1 MPAMSLREKWTDFRS
16 RDGEDGSGGGM
27 SLVLLLCAV
36 ALLVVLGL
44 VVDGGT
50 KAQALDRANRIAME
64 AAAAAGA
71 QAVTTGGGDVNAA
84 AADAAVQDYLAA
96 EGVTGEA
103 QIQAN
108 RVDVAVTLTTPTK
121 MLSMVGID
129 EITVTGDGYANVI
142 YTLEG

>member
-1 MPAMSLREKWTDFRS
+1 MRAMSLQEKWTDFRS

-64 AAAAAGA
+64 AAAAGA

-84 AADAAVQDYLAA
+84 AADAAVQNYLAA
-96 EGVTGEA
+96 EGVTGDA

>member
-1 MPAMSLREKWTDFRS
+1 MPAMSLRQKWTDFRS

-64 AAAAAGA
+64 AAAAGA

-103 QIQAN
+103 QVQAN
-108 RVDVAVTLTTPTK
+108 RVDVAVSLTTPTK

>member
-1 MPAMSLREKWTDFRS
+1 MRTMSLRDKWINLRS

-44 VVDGGT
+44 VVDGGA

-64 AAAAAGA
+64 AAAAGA
-71 QAVTTGGGDVNAA
+71 QAVTTGGGEVNAA
-84 AADAAVQDYLAA
+84 AADAAVQNYLTA
-96 EGVTGEA
+96 EGVSGEA

-108 RVDVAVTLTTPTK
+108 RVDVNVTLTTPTK

>member
-1 MPAMSLREKWTDFRS
+1 MPAMSLRQKWTDFRS

-64 AAAAAGA
+64 AAAAGA
-71 QAVTTGGGDVNAA
+71 QAVTTGGGAVNAA

>member
-1 MPAMSLREKWTDFRS
+1 MPAMSLRQKWTDFRF

-64 AAAAAGA
+64 AAAAGA

-96 EGVTGEA
+96 EGVTGDA

>member
-1 MPAMSLREKWTDFRS
+1 MRAMPLKEKWTDFRS

-64 AAAAAGA
+64 AAAAGA

-84 AADAAVQDYLAA
+84 AADAAVQNYLAA
-96 EGVTGEA
+96 EGVTGQA

>member
-1 MPAMSLREKWTDFRS
+1 MRTMSLRDKWTDIRS

-27 SLVLLLCAV
+27 SLVLLLCAA

-44 VVDGGT
+44 VIDGGT

-64 AAAAAGA
+64 AAAAGA
-71 QAVTTGGGDVNAA
+71 QAVTTGGGEVNAA
-84 AADAAVQDYLAA
+84 AADAAIQNYLTA
-96 EGVTGEA
+96 EGVRGEA

-108 RVDVAVTLTTPTK
+108 RVDVNVTLTTPTK

>member
-1 MPAMSLREKWTDFRS
+1 MRAMPLRQKWTDFRS

-64 AAAAAGA
+64 AAAAGA

-103 QIQAN
+103 QVQAN

>member
-1 MPAMSLREKWTDFRS
+1 MRAMPLKEKWTDFRS

-64 AAAAAGA
+64 AAAAGA

-96 EGVTGEA
+96 EGVTGQA

>member
-1 MPAMSLREKWTDFRS
+1 MPAMSLRQKWTDFRS

-64 AAAAAGA
+64 AAAAGA

-96 EGVTGEA
+96 EGVTGDA

>member
-64 AAAAAGA
+64 AAAAGA

-103 QIQAN
+103 QVQAN

>member
-1 MPAMSLREKWTDFRS
+1 MRAMPLKEKWTDFRS

-64 AAAAAGA
+64 AAAAGA

-103 QIQAN
+103 QVQAN

>member
-1 MPAMSLREKWTDFRS
+1 MRAMPLKEKWTDFRS

-64 AAAAAGA
+64 AAAAGA
-71 QAVTTGGGDVNAA
+71 QAVTTGGGDVTAA

-96 EGVTGEA
+96 EGVTGDA

>member
-1 MPAMSLREKWTDFRS
+1 MRAMPLREKWTDFRS

-64 AAAAAGA
+64 AAAAGA

-84 AADAAVQDYLAA
+84 AADAAVQNYLAA
-96 EGVTGEA
+96 EGVTGDA

>member
-64 AAAAAGA
+64 AAAAGA

-96 EGVTGEA
+96 EGVTGDA

>member
-64 AAAAAGA
+64 AAAAGA

-84 AADAAVQDYLAA
+84 AGDAAVQDYLAA
-96 EGVTGEA
+96 EGVTGQA

>member
-1 MPAMSLREKWTDFRS
+1 MPAMSLRQKWTDFRS

-64 AAAAAGA
+64 AAAAGA

-84 AADAAVQDYLAA
+84 AADAAVQNYLAA
-96 EGVTGEA
+96 EGVTGDA

>member
-1 MPAMSLREKWTDFRS
+1 MRAMSLRQKWTDFRS

-64 AAAAAGA
+64 AAAAGA

-84 AADAAVQDYLAA
+84 AADAAVQNYLAA
-96 EGVTGEA
+96 EGVTGDA

>member
-1 MPAMSLREKWTDFRS
+1 MPAMPLKEKWTDFRS

-64 AAAAAGA
+64 AAAAGA

>member
-1 MPAMSLREKWTDFRS
+1 MRAMPLREKWTDFRS

-64 AAAAAGA
+64 AAAAGA
-71 QAVTTGGGDVNAA
+71 QAVTTGGGAVNAA

>member
-64 AAAAAGA
+64 AAAAGA

-103 QIQAN
+103 QVQAN
-108 RVDVAVTLTTPTK
+108 RVDVAVSLTTPTK

>member
-1 MPAMSLREKWTDFRS
+1 MRMMSPRNKWIDLRS

-27 SLVLLLCAV
+27 SLVLLFGAV
-36 ALLVVLGL
+36 ALLIVLGL
-44 VVDGGT
+44 VVDGGA

-64 AAAAAGA
+64 AAAAGA
-71 QAVTTGGGDVNAA
+71 QAVTTGGGDINAA
-84 AADAAVQDYLAA
+84 AADAAVQNYLDA
-96 EGVTGEA
+96 EGVNGTA
-103 QIQAN
+103 QIQAT
-108 RVDVAVTLTTPTK
+108 RVDVTVSLTQPTK

>member
-1 MPAMSLREKWTDFRS
+1 MRTMSLREKWTDFRS

-27 SLVLLLCAV
+27 SLVLLFGAV

-64 AAAAAGA
+64 AAAAGA

-96 EGVTGEA
+96 EGVTGDA

>member
-1 MPAMSLREKWTDFRS
+1 MRAMSLREKWTDFRS

-44 VVDGGT
+44 VVDGGA

-64 AAAAAGA
+64 AAAAGA
-71 QAVTTGGGDVNAA
+71 QAVTTGGGAVNAA

>member
-1 MPAMSLREKWTDFRS
+1 MRTMSLRDKWTDLRS

-44 VVDGGT
+44 VVDGGA

-64 AAAAAGA
+64 AAAAGA
-71 QAVTTGGGDVNAA
+71 QAFTTGGGEVNAA
-84 AADAAVQDYLAA
+84 AADAAVQNYLAA
-96 EGVTGEA
+96 EGVSGEA

-108 RVDVAVTLTTPTK
+108 RVDVNVTLTKPTK

-142 YTLEG
+142 FTLEG

>member
-1 MPAMSLREKWTDFRS
+1 MRAMPLKEKWTDFRS

-64 AAAAAGA
+64 AAAAGA

-103 QIQAN
+103 QVQAN
-108 RVDVAVTLTTPTK
+108 RVDVAVSLTTPTK

>member
-1 MPAMSLREKWTDFRS
+1 MRAMPLRQKWTDFRS

-64 AAAAAGA
+64 AAAAGA

-103 QIQAN
+103 QVQAN
-108 RVDVAVTLTTPTK
+108 RVDVAVSLTTPTK

>member
-1 MPAMSLREKWTDFRS
+1 MRTMSLRDKWTDLRS

-64 AAAAAGA
+64 AAAAGA
-71 QAVTTGGGDVNAA
+71 QAVTTGGGEVNAA
-84 AADAAVQDYLAA
+84 AADAAVQNYLIA
-96 EGVTGEA
+96 EGVSGEA

-108 RVDVAVTLTTPTK
+108 RVDVNVTLTTPTK

>member
-1 MPAMSLREKWTDFRS
+1 MPGMSLRDKWIDCRS

-44 VVDGGT
+44 VVDGGA

-64 AAAAAGA
+64 AAGAGA
-71 QAVTTGGGDVNAA
+71 QAITAGGGEVNAA
-84 AADAAVQDYLAA
+84 AADAAVQNYLAA
-96 EGVTGEA
+96 EGVSGTTHVQG
-103 QIQAN
+103 N
-108 RVDVAVTLTTPTK
+108 RVDVTVSLSEPTK

-129 EITVTGDGYANVI
+129 EITVTGDGYATAI

>member
-1 MPAMSLREKWTDFRS
+1 MRAMPLKEKWTDFRS

-64 AAAAAGA
+64 AAAAGA

-103 QIQAN
+103 QVQAN

-142 YTLEG
+142 YTLER

>member
-1 MPAMSLREKWTDFRS
+1 MPAMSLRQKWTDFRS

-64 AAAAAGA
+64 AAAAGA

>member
-1 MPAMSLREKWTDFRS
+1 MRAMPLKEKWTDFRS

-64 AAAAAGA
+64 AAAAGA

-96 EGVTGEA
+96 EGVTGDA

>member
-1 MPAMSLREKWTDFRS
+1 MRAMPLKEKWTDFRS

-64 AAAAAGA
+64 AAAAGA

>member
-1 MPAMSLREKWTDFRS
+1 MPAMSLRQKWTDFRS

-44 VVDGGT
+44 VIDGGT

-64 AAAAAGA
+64 AAAAGA

-96 EGVTGEA
+96 EGVTGDA

>member
-1 MPAMSLREKWTDFRS
+1 MRAMSLREKWTDFRS

-64 AAAAAGA
+64 AAAAGA

-84 AADAAVQDYLAA
+84 AADAAVQDYLDA
-96 EGVTGEA
+96 EGVTGDA

>member
-1 MPAMSLREKWTDFRS
+1 MRAMSLRQKWTDFRS

-64 AAAAAGA
+64 AAAAGA
-71 QAVTTGGGDVNAA
+71 QAVTTGGGDANAA
-84 AADAAVQDYLAA
+84 AADAAVQNYLAA

>member
-1 MPAMSLREKWTDFRS
+1 MPAMSLRQKWTDFRS

-64 AAAAAGA
+64 AAAAGA

-84 AADAAVQDYLAA
+84 AADAAVQNYLAA

-103 QIQAN
+103 QVQAN